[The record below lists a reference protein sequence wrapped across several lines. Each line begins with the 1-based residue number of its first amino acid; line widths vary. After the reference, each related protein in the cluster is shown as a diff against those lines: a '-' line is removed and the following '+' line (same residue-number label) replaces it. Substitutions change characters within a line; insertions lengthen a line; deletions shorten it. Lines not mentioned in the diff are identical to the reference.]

1 MKSTRQP
8 AVLHDASRAGRR
20 GSSSPAATPAI
31 GARPSPERRA
41 GLTARA
47 WTWAGAL
54 ITISFLEAA
63 PRAGWVDSYSM
74 VPISEMAITAG
85 RLLVD
90 PTFLTDNFLP
100 SLLAI
105 GLSFVLAGTL
115 GVLVGLAVWTFPW
128 ARKILDPWLATYY
141 AIPTFALYPL
151 LVVLLGV
158 GLLPI
163 VLLGTL
169 FAVVAMISAT
179 VDGLDAIP
187 SSVLRL
193 TKVLRM
199 GSADRLFKVLIPA
212 ALPQISVGLRLA
224 LSYSLIMVLASE
236 FVLSTRG
243 IGHFISNAYNDFA
256 IAEMYAGVLI
266 VFTLALSVNS
276 AFAAFLRRSSHG
288 VAS

>member
-1 MKSTRQP
+1 MKTTRQP
-8 AVLHDASRAGRR
+8 VVSQAPSTAGRQ
-20 GSSSPAATPAI
+20 GSSSPAGKPAL

-41 GLTARA
+41 GLTARG
-47 WTWAGAL
+47 WTWVGAL
-54 ITISFLEAA
+54 TTIVFLEIA

-74 VPISEMAITAG
+74 VPISEMATTAG
-85 RLLVD
+85 GLLVD
-90 PTFLTDNFLP
+90 PAFLRDNLLP
-100 SLLAI
+100 SLMAI

-115 GVLVGLAVWTFPW
+115 GILIGLAVWMFPW

-187 SSVLRL
+187 VSVLRL

-199 GSADRLFKVLIPA
+199 GSAARLLKVLIPA

-256 IAEMYAGVLI
+256 IADMYAGVLI

-288 VAS
+288 VA

>member
-1 MKSTRQP
+1 MKAPHQP
-8 AVLHDASRAGRR
+8 AALRASSR
-20 GSSSPAATPAI
+20 GGHRDSSSPATKPAP
-31 GARPSPERRA
+31 AVRPQRERRA
-41 GLTARA
+41 GLTARG

-54 ITISFLEAA
+54 ITVLFLETA

-74 VPISEMAITAG
+74 VPISEMATTAG
-85 RLLVD
+85 GLLVD
-90 PTFLTDNFLP
+90 QTFLTDNLLP

-105 GLSFVLAGTL
+105 GLSFALAATL
-115 GVLVGLAVWTFPW
+115 GILIGLVVWTFPW

-187 SSVLRL
+187 GSIIRL

-199 GSADRLFKVLIPA
+199 GNADRLFKVLIPA

-256 IAEMYAGVLI
+256 IADMYAGVLV
-266 VFTLALSVNS
+266 VFTLALTVNS

-288 VAS
+288 AIS